1 MVIRNVFRE
10 KLALGR
16 CTIGVSPGVVS
27 EELVEFCGFLGFDW
41 VFIDG
46 EHSGV
51 DPRTC
56 YALVRASHG
65 TGLGALVKV
74 PSADP
79 STILGYLETGAFT
92 ILVPHINTA
101 EDARAALSAGRYP
114 PLGIRGVGSA
124 SRSANFGLTQTPA
137 EYFARANEHVLV
149 IPLIEDIEAVTNIR
163 SILDVPGIEAV
174 MVGPGDLAASMGFP
188 GEITRPEVTAAVD
201 RVISEA
207 RSAGKHVGTN
217 VGTPAAANALMAKG
231 VTFIMCSALS
241 LLADAARTFLREA
254 NAKR

>member
-16 CTIGVSPGVVS
+16 CAIGVYPGVVS
-27 EELVEFCGFLGFDW
+27 EELVEFCGLLGFDW

-46 EHSGV
+46 EHGGV

-56 YALVRASHG
+56 QALVRAGHS
-65 TGLGALVKV
+65 TGLGTLVRV
-74 PSADP
+74 PSVDS

-92 ILVPHINTA
+92 ITVPHINTA
-101 EDARAALSAGRYP
+101 EDTRAALSAGRYP
-114 PLGIRGVGSA
+114 PLGIRGAGSG
-124 SRSANFGLTQTPA
+124 SRSANFGLTQTSA

-149 IPLIEDIEAVTNIR
+149 IPQIEDIEAVTNVR
-163 SILDVPGIEAV
+163 AILAVPGIEAV
-174 MVGPGDLAASMGFP
+174 LIGPGDLAASMGFP
-188 GEITRPEVTAAVD
+188 GQITRPEVTAAVD

-207 RSAGKHVGTN
+207 RSAGKHVGTIA
-217 VGTPAAANALMAKG
+217 GTPAAANALIAKG
-231 VTFIMCSALS
+231 VTFIMCSALP
-241 LLADAARTFLREA
+241 LLADAARTFLREV